1 MKVLLKI
8 SWRNIWRNPR
18 RSLVMILALAIGL
31 WAGIFV
37 SALMFGML
45 GQRFKTS
52 IEQHVSHLQIHHP
65 EFLKDY
71 NARYTIQEWE
81 VLQQEF
87 LSDPQITAFSG
98 RTKVNGML
106 ATATL
111 TRGITIIGIDPERE
125 ALTTR
130 LGENIIEGSYFNDSG
145 RNAILI
151 GKKLADKTKLQE
163 RSRLVLTFQNVEGEL
178 VSASFRVAGI
188 FETSNSMFDEM
199 NAYVLK
205 SELASYISGE
215 VIINEIALLSTDA
228 RDANALRDRYQKL
241 FPELSIRTWAEI
253 SPELS
258 FLQEMGQTMLVIILV
273 IILFALAFG
282 LVNTMLMSVFERV
295 PELGMLMAVGMN
307 RKKVFGMIM
316 FETAFL
322 TFLGAAG
329 GMLMGFLTN
338 LVFGKHGIDLA
349 AVGGDSMHEFG
360 YPSLIYP
367 TLEPSF
373 FAMLTVLVVV
383 TAFLT
388 SIYPALKALRLKP
401 AEAVRKE

>member
-18 RSLVMILALAIGL
+18 RSLVMILALTIGL

-45 GQRFKTS
+45 DQRFKTS
-52 IEQHVSHLQIHHP
+52 IEQHISHIQIHHP
-65 EFLKDY
+65 EFLKD
-71 NARYTIQEWE
+71 NNVKFGIEEWDK
-81 VLQQEF
+81 LQQQ
-87 LSDPQITAFSG
+87 LSADQEITAYSG

-111 TRGITIIGIDPERE
+111 TRGITIIAIEPANEN
-125 ALTTR
+125 LTTR
-130 LGENIIEGSYFNDSG
+130 LADNIIEGSYFEDAG

-151 GKKLADKTKLQE
+151 GKKLAEKTRLQE
-163 RSRLVLTFQNVEGEL
+163 RSRLVLTFQNIEGEL

-188 FETSNSMFDEM
+188 FETSNSMYDEM

-205 SELASYISGE
+205 SEMANYLAE
-215 VIINEIALLSTDA
+215 DMIINEIALLTSNPQE
-228 RDANALRDRYQKL
+228 ANAVRDRYL
-241 FPELSIRTWAEI
+241 TVFPNLSIRTWAEI

-282 LVNTMLMSVFERV
+282 LVNTMLMSVFERI

-322 TFLGAAG
+322 TFIGAAG
-329 GMLMGFLTN
+329 GMLMGLLTN
-338 LVFGKHGIDLA
+338 LIFGKSGIDLA
-349 AVGGDSMHEFG
+349 SVGGDSMHDWGF
-360 YPSLIYP
+360 PSLVYP
-367 TLEPSF
+367 MLETSF
-373 FAMLTVLVVV
+373 FVTLTVLVII